1 MNSLPTRPP
10 LAVCYLFAL
19 SMALFS
25 TTGLAATTAYVKTT
39 EQLDLRHLRLIIVT
53 PPASQDA
60 LRHRVMT
67 HFSRAGLPLPESDS
81 SQKQSPAVLTLTLS
95 PKPVELTCPGKVL
108 YAPSLV
114 LTELVT
120 SQRTGVTYQ
129 DTTWVLST
137 QPEVLDAV
145 TAQHIEEDLDRLI
158 TQFIADYNTANRSE
172 RSREQHSAP
181 IVDSSQPLSLPP
193 DSASSDQNHRL
204 GDLRTVRL
212 SVLAG
217 PWSSALKNAA
227 ARQLG
232 AAGIRPLS
240 DLTES
245 SGVDLSLELIQHPL
259 GDHCPGYVLYERG
272 LYLVEEVQVS
282 RRPQVRFWSDA
293 WLQESL
299 QIVPPRSRQELE
311 ADQTELLRTLLSSHQ
326 SK

>member
-1 MNSLPTRPP
+1 MNSLPSRPP
-10 LAVCYLFAL
+10 LAVCYVFAL
-19 SMALFS
+19 SMALLS

-39 EQLDLRHLRLIIVT
+39 EQLDLRHVRLIIIT

-81 SQKQSPAVLTLTLS
+81 SQKQSPAVLTLTLN

-108 YAPSLV
+108 YVPSLV
-114 LTELVT
+114 FTELVT

-158 TQFIADYNTANRSE
+158 TQFITDYNSANRSE
-172 RSREQHSAP
+172 RSRERHSAP
-181 IVDSSQPLSLPP
+181 IADNSQPLSLPP

-204 GDLRTVRL
+204 GALRTVRL

-232 AAGIRPLS
+232 AAGVRPLS
-240 DLTES
+240 DLAES
-245 SGVDLSLELIQHPL
+245 GGVDLSVELVQHPL

-282 RRPQVRFWSDA
+282 RRPQVRFWSDT

-311 ADQTELLRTLLSSHQ
+311 ADQTELLRTFLSSHQ

>member
-1 MNSLPTRPP
+1 MNGLLIHPAR
-10 LAVCYLFAL
+10 AICHLFAL
-19 SMALFS
+19 SMVLLS

-39 EQLDLRHLRLIIVT
+39 EQLDLKHVRLIMVT

-67 HFSRAGLPLPESDS
+67 HFSQAGLSLPESDS
-81 SQKQSPAVLTLTLS
+81 SQEQSPALLTLTLN

-108 YAPSLV
+108 YAPSLA

-120 SQRTGVTYQ
+120 SPRTRVAYQ

-137 QPEVLDAV
+137 PPEVLDAV
-145 TAQHIEEDLDRLI
+145 TPQHIEEDLDRLV
-158 TQFIADYNTANRSE
+158 TQFIADYTTANRVG
-172 RSREQHSAP
+172 RSGEQHNTP
-181 IVDSSQPLSLPP
+181 IADSSQPASLPP
-193 DSASSDQNHRL
+193 DRAPSHQNHRV
-204 GDLRTVRL
+204 GDLRIVRL

-217 PWSSALKNAA
+217 PWSSTLKAA
-227 ARQLG
+227 AVRQLG
-232 AAGIRPLS
+232 AGGIRTLS
-240 DLTES
+240 DLSES
-245 SGVDLSLELIQHPL
+245 GGVDLSLELIQHPL

-282 RRPQVRFWSDA
+282 RRPQVRFWSDT
-293 WLQESL
+293 WLQDSL

-311 ADQTELLRTLLSSHQ
+311 ADQTELLRTFLSSHQ

>member
-1 MNSLPTRPP
+1 MTSLLSR
-10 LAVCYLFAL
+10 LLHGVCHLFVL
-19 SMALFS
+19 SMVLMS

-39 EQLDLRHLRLIIVT
+39 EQLDLRHVRLIILT
-53 PPASQDA
+53 SPASQDA

-81 SQKQSPAVLTLTLS
+81 SQKQSSAVLTLTLS

-114 LTELVT
+114 LTEPVT

-158 TQFIADYNTANRSE
+158 TQFITDYTTANRSE
-172 RSREQHSAP
+172 RSRERHSAP
-181 IVDSSQPLSLPP
+181 IVDNSQPLSPPP

-217 PWSSALKNAA
+217 PWSSALKDAA
-227 ARQLG
+227 VRQLG
-232 AAGIRPLS
+232 TAGIRALS
-240 DLTES
+240 GPTES
-245 SGVDLSLELIQHPL
+245 GGVDLSLELIQEPL

-282 RRPQVRFWSDA
+282 RRPQVRFWSDT
-293 WLQESL
+293 WLQDSL

-311 ADQTELLRTLLSSHQ
+311 ADQTELLRALLSSHQ
-326 SK
+326 SR

>member
-1 MNSLPTRPP
+1 MTDLLSNPAR
-10 LAVCYLFAL
+10 AVCHLLAL
-19 SMALFS
+19 SMVLLS

-39 EQLDLRHLRLIIVT
+39 EQLDLRHVRLIIRA
-53 PPASQDA
+53 PPALQDA

-67 HFSRAGLPLPESDS
+67 HFSRAELPLPESDS
-81 SQKQSPAVLTLTLS
+81 SQKQSPAVLTLTLN

-172 RSREQHSAP
+172 RSRERHSAP

-240 DLTES
+240 DLAES